1 MFDTFTSGF
10 DKNSRIPESYSICK
24 NSFYRSQIQ
33 LEGTKSSSKEVIQ
46 IELINAYISIKN
58 VILDQKYAFWTFF
71 HKKKTQIL
79 TQTRHNL

>member
-33 LEGTKSSSKEVIQ
+33 LEGTKSSSKDVTQ
-46 IELINAYISIKN
+46 IELINAYISIKMLFQLKN
-58 VILDQKYAFWTFF
+58 TPFERFSQKRPKF
-71 HKKKTQIL
+71 
-79 TQTRHNL
+79 

>member
-33 LEGTKSSSKEVIQ
+33 LEGTKSSSKDVTQ

-58 VILDQKYAFWTFF
+58 VISTQKYVF
-71 HKKKTQIL
+71 
-79 TQTRHNL
+79 